1 MHISFPTCN
10 TWHLNTVT
18 QKTIPSL
25 KYQARRN
32 NLLVPKGVITCRHRS
47 KHSFGDVHDYKT
59 RCHLIARGIADFPF
73 SKAVPNEKHIP
84 TCVPQCYDVEKI
96 LILFILDT
104 SKYLL
109 WQTVT
114 TQMSQPP
121 TQQAFSDRF

>member
-1 MHISFPTCN
+1 MCILSD
-10 TWHLNTVT
+10 VT
-18 QKTIPSL
+18 RL
-25 KYQARRN
+25 
-32 NLLVPKGVITCRHRS
+32 
-47 KHSFGDVHDYKT
+47 T
-59 RCHLIARGIADFPF
+59 RCHFIAPGIADFMF

-114 TQMSQPP
+114 TQKSRPP
-121 TQQAFSDRF
+121 TQQVFSDRF

>member
-1 MHISFPTCN
+1 MCILSD
-10 TWHLNTVT
+10 VT
-18 QKTIPSL
+18 RL
-25 KYQARRN
+25 
-32 NLLVPKGVITCRHRS
+32 
-47 KHSFGDVHDYKT
+47 T
-59 RCHLIARGIADFPF
+59 RCHFIAPGIADFLF
-73 SKAVPNEKHIP
+73 SKAIPNEKHIP
-84 TCVPQCYDVEKI
+84 TCVPQCNDVGKI